1 MSNTTTITRPDT
13 VRGAHGSG
21 LVLLA
26 GDDERTNDYHPRHAR
41 PLQAPTQYDD
51 RLVALAAL
59 AASN

>member
-13 VRGAHGSG
+13 ARAAHGSG

-26 GDDERTNDYHPRHAR
+26 SDDEGSNDYRPRHAR

-59 AASN
+59 AAAN